1 MQNRKY
7 FVLAASVSVLLAGTS
22 WAQMSKSNSMNRDT
36 TRNQSQ
42 MSNDSGVYNDNKR
55 SQSRASSSW
64 DSLPKDSV
72 TPLRGLTA
80 SDQSNDS
87 ADVNFTRQIRKDIL
101 ARRDMSVNAQNVKIV
116 TIAGKVTL
124 KGNVNSE
131 KEKEAIGKIASDIVS
146 SANVTNKLQL
156 K

>member
-22 WAQMSKSNSMNRDT
+22 WAQMSKSNSTNRDT
-36 TRNQSQ
+36 TRYQSQ
-42 MSNDSGVYNDNKR
+42 MSNDSVYNDSKR

-64 DSLPKDSV
+64 DSIPKDSV

-87 ADVNFTRQIRKDIL
+87 ADVNITRQIRKEIM
-101 ARRDMSVNAQNVKIV
+101 ANKDMSVNAQNVKIV

-124 KGNVNSE
+124 RGKVNSE
-131 KEKEAIGKIASDIVS
+131 KEKEAIGKIATNIVRS
-146 SANVTNKLQL
+146 ENVTNELQL